1 MSSNKSAPKV
11 ATTATGWQKIPS
23 SYKELV
29 KAFRALVKELEAAKQ
44 IAADNWKS
52 IGEWKERAAK
62 LETFLKASDL
72 KLQQVEGHRQQAEES
87 RDLALA
93 AEDSA
98 EQREASIIESSRK
111 RETELHDAILQ
122 MAESERELRSQIRY
136 LETRI
141 TWAENGKHAAD
152 LRLHDYMVRNH
163 ATPEEIRDQFP
174 SVRIDHRGT
183 VA

>member
-1 MSSNKSAPKV
+1 MSSSKSAPKV

-52 IGEWKERAAK
+52 IGEWKQKEANNWETAERWRKAHESTSAACSE
-62 LETFLKASDL
+62 LISE
-72 KLQQVEGHRQQAEES
+72 

-93 AEDSA
+93 AKDSA

-111 RETELHDAILQ
+111 RETALHDAVMQ

-163 ATPEEIRDQFP
+163 ATTEEIRDQFP